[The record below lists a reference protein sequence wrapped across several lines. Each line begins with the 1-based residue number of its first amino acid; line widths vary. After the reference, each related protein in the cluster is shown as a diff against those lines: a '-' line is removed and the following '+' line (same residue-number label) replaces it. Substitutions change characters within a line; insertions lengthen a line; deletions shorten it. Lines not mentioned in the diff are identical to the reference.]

1 MSDREDNDSDAPEE
15 FTAEQGIKLDEEIRK
30 IKRENAIRVNT
41 KEKERRRKWAQNITP
56 RPSKAVKKSQD
67 VSITES
73 EEEPKTAKKS
83 RDTSRTESQQ
93 KPNTAVGFLPQ
104 NIVDMLA
111 AREKK
116 TFLTDTNEDKDED
129 EIKPTT
135 SRKRKSKDSGSGP
148 RIVTQ
153 LGPPPCLQS
162 ALDFLKE
169 RKMSVPR
176 SSAVLKNS
184 KQALRLLSSSGI
196 IRQK

>member
-15 FTAEQGIKLDEEIRK
+15 FTAEQGIQLDEEIRK

-41 KEKERRRKWAQNITP
+41 ADKERRRKWAQNITP
-56 RPSKAVKKSQD
+56 RPSKAVKKSRD
-67 VSITES
+67 APRTES
-73 EEEPKTAKKS
+73 EEEPETANKS
-83 RDTSRTESQQ
+83 QDISRTESPQ
-93 KPNTAVGFLPQ
+93 KPNTAMGFLPK

-116 TFLTDTNEDKDED
+116 NFLTGTNEDEDED

-135 SRKRKSKDSGSGP
+135 SRKRKSKDSSSGP
-148 RIVTQ
+148 RIVSH

-184 KQALRLLSSSGI
+184 NQALRLLSSSGI

>member
-1 MSDREDNDSDAPEE
+1 MSNK
-15 FTAEQGIKLDEEIRK
+15 TLLG
-30 IKRENAIRVNT
+30 RVNT
-41 KEKERRRKWAQNITP
+41 EEKERRRKWAQNITP
-56 RPSKAVKKSQD
+56 RPSKAVKKSRD
-67 VSITES
+67 ISTTES

-83 RDTSRTESQQ
+83 RDISRTESQQ
-93 KPNTAVGFLPQ
+93 KLNTAVGFLPQ

-111 AREKK
+111 ARE
-116 TFLTDTNEDKDED
+116 N
-129 EIKPTT
+129 
-135 SRKRKSKDSGSGP
+135 SGP
-148 RIVTQ
+148 RIVSQ

-184 KQALRLLSSSGI
+184 NQALRLLSSSGI